1 MMSIRRSEDRGVAR
15 LAWLDSR
22 HSFSFGHYFDP
33 DHMGFRDLRVINDDT
48 VAPGAGFD
56 THPHRDME
64 IVTYPLSGGIAH
76 KDTLGNETV
85 VRAGEIQRMSAGT
98 GILHSEFN
106 ASETDPVNF
115 LQIWILPEREGLSP
129 GYEQIAVPDDEKRD
143 SLRLVAARD
152 GRDGALTVHQ
162 DVEIYASV
170 LTPGTTL
177 SHSLRDGRH
186 AWLHLARGSATV
198 NGAEIAAGDG
208 VAFGD
213 VDVIEITA
221 GEEAELLL
229 FDLV

>member
-64 IVTYPLSGGIAH
+64 IVTYPLSGGVAH
-76 KDTLGNETV
+76 RDTLGNETV

-106 ASETDPVNF
+106 ASQTDPVNF

-129 GYEQIAVPDDEKRD
+129 GYEQVAVPDDEKRD

-177 SHSLRDGRH
+177 SHRLRDGRH

-208 VAFGD
+208 VAFSD

-229 FDLV
+229 FDLA